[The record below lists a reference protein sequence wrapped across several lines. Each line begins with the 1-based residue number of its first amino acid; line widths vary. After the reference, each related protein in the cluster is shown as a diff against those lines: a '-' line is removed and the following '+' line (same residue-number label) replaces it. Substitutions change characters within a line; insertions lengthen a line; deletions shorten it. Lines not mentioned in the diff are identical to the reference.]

1 MERDLTLL
9 TALVAGGVI
18 AVSLLAAIMQR
29 MSVALI
35 TILGVLF
42 TVLLLLAGRE
52 GFSRF
57 SEDLER
63 AAFFAVL
70 AMFIVSFIILYR
82 PL

>member
-1 MERDLTLL
+1 
-9 TALVAGGVI
+9 
-18 AVSLLAAIMQR
+18 
-29 MSVALI
+29 MSVAVI

>member
-29 MSVALI
+29 MSVAVI

-63 AAFFAVL
+63 VAFFAVL

>member
-18 AVSLLAAIMQR
+18 VVSLLAAIMQR
-29 MSVALI
+29 MSLAVI

-42 TVLLLLAGRE
+42 TVLLLMAGRE

-63 AAFFAVL
+63 ASFFLVL

>member
-29 MSVALI
+29 MSVAVI

>member
-18 AVSLLAAIMQR
+18 IVSLLAAIMQR
-29 MSVALI
+29 MSLAVI

-42 TVLLLLAGRE
+42 MVLLLMAGRE
-52 GFSRF
+52 GVSSF

-63 AAFFAVL
+63 AAFFVVL
-70 AMFIVSFIILYR
+70 AMFMVSFIILYR
-82 PL
+82 TL

>member
-29 MSVALI
+29 LSLAVI

-52 GFSRF
+52 GVSRVA
-57 SEDLER
+57 EDLER
-63 AAFFAVL
+63 AAFFLVL

>member
-29 MSVALI
+29 MSVAVI

-42 TVLLLLAGRE
+42 TVLLLLADRE

-63 AAFFAVL
+63 VAFFAVL